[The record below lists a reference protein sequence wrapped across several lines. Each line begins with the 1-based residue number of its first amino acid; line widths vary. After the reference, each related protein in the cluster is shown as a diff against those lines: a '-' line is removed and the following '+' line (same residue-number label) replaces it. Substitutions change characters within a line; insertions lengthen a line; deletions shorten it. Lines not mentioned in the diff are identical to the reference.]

1 MLSFAENNYYVS
13 MDLVKPMSPANQVD
27 VGSMIDN
34 YINMLHYLMAVAF
47 IVMIAG
53 MILGICRSVKSRKT
67 EKGKIYENASIK
79 WVIGYIMIITVV
91 KLAIINYELHI
102 IELDPLHTT
111 FWEAIE
117 TVVGLSLFAVM
128 LLCGIKFIKDSA
140 KVLFFKNPPKGSY
153 SDEKKNVQ

>member
-1 MLSFAENNYYVS
+1 MLSFAEKNYFES
-13 MDLVKPMSPANQVD
+13 MNPANQVD

-34 YINMLHYLMAVAF
+34 YINMLHYLIAVAF

-79 WVIGYIMIITVV
+79 WVIGYIMIIIVV
-91 KLAIINYELHI
+91 KLAIINYEFNI

-111 FWEAIE
+111 IWEFIE
-117 TVVGLSLFAVM
+117 TVVGLLPFAVM
-128 LLCGIKFIKDSA
+128 FLCGIKFIKDSA

>member
-1 MLSFAENNYYVS
+1 MLSLVEKNYIES
-13 MDLVKPMSPANQVD
+13 MDPANQVD

-34 YINMLHYLMAVAF
+34 YINMLHYLIAVAF

-111 FWEAIE
+111 FWEVIE

-128 LLCGIKFIKDSA
+128 LLCGIKFIKDSV

>member
-13 MDLVKPMSPANQVD
+13 MDPVKPMSPANQVD

-34 YINMLHYLMAVAF
+34 YINMLHYLIAVAF

-53 MILGICRSVKSRKT
+53 MILGIYRSVKSRKT
-67 EKGKIYENASIK
+67 EKGKIYEDASIK

-111 FWEAIE
+111 FWEVIE

-140 KVLFFKNPPKGSY
+140 KILFSKNLPKGNC

>member
-13 MDLVKPMSPANQVD
+13 MDPVKPTNPANQVD
-27 VGSMIDN
+27 VGSMID
-34 YINMLHYLMAVAF
+34 YINMLHYLIAVAS

-53 MILGICRSVKSRKT
+53 MIWGICRSVKSRKT
-67 EKGKIYENASIK
+67 EKGKIYVNASIK

-91 KLAIINYELHI
+91 KLAIINYELKI
-102 IELDPLHTT
+102 IVLDPLHTT
-111 FWEAIE
+111 FWEVIE
-117 TVVGLSLFAVM
+117 TVVGLLPFAVM

>member
-34 YINMLHYLMAVAF
+34 YINMLHYVMAVAF

-53 MILGICRSVKSRKT
+53 MIWGICRSVKSRKT

-79 WVIGYIMIITVV
+79 WVTGYIMIIIVV
-91 KLAIINYELHI
+91 KLAIINYRLNI
-102 IELDPLHTT
+102 IEIDLHTT
-111 FWEAIE
+111 FWEVFE
-117 TVVGLSLFAVM
+117 TAAGLSPFAVM
-128 LLCGIKFIKDSA
+128 FLCGIKFIKDSA
-140 KVLFFKNPPKGSY
+140 KVLFSKNLPKGSY

>member
-13 MDLVKPMSPANQVD
+13 MDPVKPTSPANQVD

-34 YINMLHYLMAVAF
+34 CINMLHYVIAVAF

-53 MILGICRSVKSRKT
+53 MILGIYRSVKSRKT

-79 WVIGYIMIITVV
+79 WVTGYIMIIIVV
-91 KLAIINYELHI
+91 KLAIINYRFNL
-102 IELDPLHTT
+102 IEIDLHTT
-111 FWEAIE
+111 FWEVIE
-117 TVVGLSLFAVM
+117 TAVGLSPFAVM

-140 KVLFFKNPPKGSY
+140 KILFSKNLPKGSC

>member
-13 MDLVKPMSPANQVD
+13 MDPVKPTSPANQVD

-34 YINMLHYLMAVAF
+34 CINMLHYVIAVAF

-53 MILGICRSVKSRKT
+53 MILGIYRSVKSRKT

-79 WVIGYIMIITVV
+79 WVTGYIMIIIVV
-91 KLAIINYELHI
+91 KLAIINYELNI

-111 FWEAIE
+111 FWEVIE

>member
-1 MLSFAENNYYVS
+1 MLSLAEKNYFES
-13 MDLVKPMSPANQVD
+13 MKPANQVD

-34 YINMLHYLMAVAF
+34 HINMLHYLIAVAS

-53 MILGICRSVKSRKT
+53 MIWGICRSVKSRKT

-91 KLAIINYELHI
+91 NLTIINYELHI

-111 FWEAIE
+111 FWEVIE

-128 LLCGIKFIKDSA
+128 FSCGIKFIKDSA
-140 KVLFFKNPPKGSY
+140 KVLFFKNPPKGSC

>member
-53 MILGICRSVKSRKT
+53 MIFGICRSVKSRKT

-79 WVIGYIMIITVV
+79 WVTGYIMIIIVV
-91 KLAIINYELHI
+91 KLAIINYRFNI
-102 IELDPLHTT
+102 IEIDLHTP
-111 FWEAIE
+111 FWKLSKRLLGCSHSQLCSCA
-117 TVVGLSLFAVM
+117 GLNS
-128 LLCGIKFIKDSA
+128 
-140 KVLFFKNPPKGSY
+140 
-153 SDEKKNVQ
+153 

>member
-13 MDLVKPMSPANQVD
+13 MDLVKPMSSANQVD

-34 YINMLHYLMAVAF
+34 YINMLHYLVAVAF

-53 MILGICRSVKSRKT
+53 MIWGICRSVKSRKT

-79 WVIGYIMIITVV
+79 WVIGYIMIIIVV
-91 KLAIINYELHI
+91 KLAIINYEFNI
-102 IELDPLHTT
+102 IEIDLHTT
-111 FWEAIE
+111 FWEVIE
-117 TVVGLSLFAVM
+117 TVVGLSPFAVM

-140 KVLFFKNPPKGSY
+140 KILFSKNLPKGSC

>member
-1 MLSFAENNYYVS
+1 MLLYAEKNYFES
-13 MDLVKPMSPANQVD
+13 MDPANQVD

-34 YINMLHYLMAVAF
+34 CINMLHYVIAVAF

-53 MILGICRSVKSRKT
+53 MILGIYRSVKSRKT

-79 WVIGYIMIITVV
+79 WVTGYIMIIIVV
-91 KLAIINYELHI
+91 KLAIINYRFNL
-102 IELDPLHTT
+102 IEIDLHTT
-111 FWEAIE
+111 FWEVIE
-117 TVVGLSLFAVM
+117 TAVGLSPFAVM

-140 KVLFFKNPPKGSY
+140 KILFSKNLPKGNC

>member
-1 MLSFAENNYYVS
+1 MLSLVENNYYVS

-53 MILGICRSVKSRKT
+53 MIWGIYRSVKSRKT
-67 EKGKIYENASIK
+67 EKGKIYENAFIK
-79 WVIGYIMIITVV
+79 WVTGYIMIIAVV
-91 KLAIINYELHI
+91 NLAIINYELKI
-102 IELDPLHTT
+102 IVLDPLHAT
-111 FWEAIE
+111 FWEVIE
-117 TVVGLSLFAVM
+117 TVVGLLPFAVM
-128 LLCGIKFIKDSA
+128 LSCGIKFIKDSA
-140 KVLFFKNPPKGSY
+140 KVLFFKNLPKGNY

>member
-13 MDLVKPMSPANQVD
+13 MDRVKPMSPANQVD

-67 EKGKIYENASIK
+67 EKGKIYEKCIHK
-79 WVIGYIMIITVV
+79 
-91 KLAIINYELHI
+91 
-102 IELDPLHTT
+102 
-111 FWEAIE
+111 
-117 TVVGLSLFAVM
+117 VGNR
-128 LLCGIKFIKDSA
+128 IYHDY
-140 KVLFFKNPPKGSY
+140 Y
-153 SDEKKNVQ
+153 SS